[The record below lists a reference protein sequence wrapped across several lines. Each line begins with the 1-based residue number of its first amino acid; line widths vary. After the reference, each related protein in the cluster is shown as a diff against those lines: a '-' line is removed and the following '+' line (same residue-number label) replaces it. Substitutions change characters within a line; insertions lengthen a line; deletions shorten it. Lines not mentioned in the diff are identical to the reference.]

1 MKYMIITKQHYQD
14 LQKTI
19 LNKDAAIA
27 SLIRENKQLKK
38 DLTDLQNFCL
48 NFAADRKDFKSAY
61 DIDFPN
67 SKKGGFEGEIDT
79 PDNLSIWEL

>member
-1 MKYMIITKQHYQD
+1 MKFMIITKQHYQD
-14 LQKTI
+14 LQQTI
-19 LNKDAAIA
+19 LNKDQ
-27 SLIRENKQLKK
+27 LIVKLLKENKQVKK

-48 NFAADRKDFKSAY
+48 NFAADRNDFKYAY

-67 SKKGGFEGEIDT
+67 STKGGFEGEVDR